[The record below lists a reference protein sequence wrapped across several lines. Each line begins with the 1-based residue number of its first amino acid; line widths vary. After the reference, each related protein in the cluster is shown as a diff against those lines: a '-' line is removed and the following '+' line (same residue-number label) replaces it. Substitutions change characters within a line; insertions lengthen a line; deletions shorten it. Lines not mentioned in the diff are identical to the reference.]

1 MLTIEII
8 RERLAAANL
17 SQVARDTG
25 LHYNQVWRIATG
37 VDTNPTY
44 KTMARLTEWAQKS
57 GGSNDAT
64 V

>member
-1 MLTIEII
+1 MLTIETL
-8 RERLAAANL
+8 RARLQAANL

-44 KTMARLTEWAQKS
+44 KTMAKLTEWAQRDD
-57 GGSNDAT
+57 GVGDAT
-64 V
+64 L

>member
-1 MLTIEII
+1 MLTIEAL
-8 RERLAAANL
+8 RARLQSANL

-44 KTMARLTEWAQKS
+44 KTMARLTEWAQRDDGVS
-57 GGSNDAT
+57 DAAL
-64 V
+64 

>member
-1 MLTIEII
+1 MLTIETL
-8 RERLAAANL
+8 RARLQAANL

-44 KTMARLTEWAQKS
+44 KTMAKLTEWAQRDD
-57 GGSNDAT
+57 GVDDAT
-64 V
+64 L

>member
-44 KTMARLTEWAQKS
+44 KTMARLTDWASQCK
-57 GGSNDAT
+57 GPDNAT